1 VNILFD
7 LDGTLTDPREGI
19 VACLK
24 HALRALGRSTPPDA
38 DLERYI
44 GPPLQESF
52 ALLLGAERQG
62 EVDAAVQLYR
72 ERFSAKGMFEN
83 AVYPGIHSS
92 LAQLQTLGAVL
103 YVATAKPLV
112 FAERIVEHFGLR
124 PYFRAVHG
132 SELDGTR
139 TDKVD
144 LIAHVLEE
152 GSLAAGSTFMVG
164 DRSHDVVGAK
174 ANGVFPVAA
183 LWGYGTREELRAA
196 GATLFCER
204 PELLSEV
211 LPFHRRVGI

>member
-19 VACLK
+19 VACFK
-24 HALRALGRSTPPDA
+24 YALRGLGCPTPPDSE
-38 DLERYI
+38 LERYI

-52 ALLLGAERQG
+52 AFLLGAERHG

-83 AVYPGIHSS
+83 AVYPGVPSA
-92 LAQLQTLGAVL
+92 LGRLQALGAAL

-124 PYFRAVHG
+124 CYFQAVYG

-144 LIAHVLEE
+144 LIAHVLEKE
-152 GSLAAGSTFMVG
+152 SLATDSTFMVG

-183 LWGYGTREELRAA
+183 LWGYGTREELSAA
-196 GATLFCER
+196 GATVFCER
-204 PELLSEV
+204 PELLGEV
-211 LPFHRRVGI
+211 LPFHGRVGI